1 MNTNKITGLGNP
13 TTNSEPV
20 TKQYGDSSYLT
31 DGGFVMADNIGMGG
45 HTVTNLG
52 TPTNNTDAATKKYVD
67 DKTVTDPNFNPSG
80 VTMSGNIDMS
90 DNKVTN
96 LKPPT
101 SDKDAATKKYVD
113 DKTDTDPN
121 FNSSGIT
128 MSGNIDMGNNKIT
141 NLKTPTN
148 NKDAATKKYVDDK
161 TGTDPNFNSSGITM
175 SGNIDMGDNK
185 ITNLKPPTSDK
196 DAATKKYVDDKTGTD
211 PNFNSSGIT
220 MSGNIDMGDNK
231 VTNVKTPTNNKDAA
245 TKKYVD
251 DKTGTDPNFNSS
263 GITMSGNINMGDNK
277 ITNLKTP
284 TNNKD
289 AATKKYVDD
298 NTGIT
303 NPNFNPSG
311 ITMSGNIEMG
321 NNKITNLKTPTNN
334 KDAATKKYVDDK
346 KCKFKDGT
354 TTTEVVDLRYDSANN
369 RFTFHNDIGFLK
381 AYGTEI
387 NSSSLPATLVT
398 LNSLQR
404 GGLLGINSFSPTI
417 KGLFPHRLLMAKGNV
432 GNFTVIHKD
441 QTVFDTNGVSLT
453 SYASGIELEVSFKT
467 ALPNGIYKYIFD
479 IFLTSSQSVKVF
491 LYGEC
496 GGTGYKATT
505 TYEHWSGTAHGTEK
519 QNNVADGY
527 FHRMH
532 GTHLHFSGSFRN
544 YGKKIINYGRASAMN
559 ETGSYNEFVLQNLTA
574 NSDEPVVLGTDMT
587 WEFEN
592 ETPGRGLTF
601 TTDSYFYIEKVQT
614 I

>member
-1 MNTNKITGLGNP
+1 MSLLFGYSSGLSTIEEDINMNGYKITDLPSPSTNSEPVTKGYADTHYSGGGGSGQRRPKGDKGDTGAQGPKGDKGDTGSRGPKGDKGDTGLQGSKGDKGDTGPQGPKGDKGDTGPQGSKGDKGDTGSQGSKGDKGDTGPQGPKGDKGNTGSQGPKGDKGDTGAQGPKGDKGDSGSGGLSDTGFTMQGDINMNTNKITGLGNP

-20 TKQYGDSSYLT
+20 TKQYGDSAYLT
-31 DGGFVMADNIGMGG
+31 DGGFVMNDNIGMGG

-52 TPTNNTDAATKKYVD
+52 TPSNNT
-67 DKTVTDPNFNPSG
+67 
-80 VTMSGNIDMS
+80 
-90 DNKVTN
+90 
-96 LKPPT
+96 
-101 SDKDAATKKYVD
+101 
-113 DKTDTDPN
+113 
-121 FNSSGIT
+121 
-128 MSGNIDMGNNKIT
+128 
-141 NLKTPTN
+141 
-148 NKDAATKKYVDDK
+148 
-161 TGTDPNFNSSGITM
+161 
-175 SGNIDMGDNK
+175 
-185 ITNLKPPTSDK
+185 
-196 DAATKKYVDDKTGTD
+196 
-211 PNFNSSGIT
+211 
-220 MSGNIDMGDNK
+220 
-231 VTNVKTPTNNKDAA
+231 
-245 TKKYVD
+245 
-251 DKTGTDPNFNSS
+251 
-263 GITMSGNINMGDNK
+263 
-277 ITNLKTP
+277 
-284 TNNKD
+284 
-289 AATKKYVDD
+289 
-298 NTGIT
+298 
-303 NPNFNPSG
+303 
-311 ITMSGNIEMG
+311 
-321 NNKITNLKTPTNN
+321 
-334 KDAATKKYVDDK
+334 DAATKKYVDDK

-354 TTTEVVDLRYDSANN
+354 TTTDIVDLRYDSTNN

-404 GGLLGINSFSPTI
+404 GGLLGINSFSPTV

-432 GNFTVIHKD
+432 GNFAVIHKD

-453 SYASGIELEVSFKT
+453 SYANGVELEVSFKT

-479 IFLTSSQSVKVF
+479 IFLTTASSVKVF

-505 TYEHWSGTAHGTEK
+505 TYEHWDGTARGTSS
-519 QNNVADGY
+519 QTNVADGY

-532 GTHLHFSGSFRN
+532 GSHIHISGSFRN

-574 NSDEPVVLGTDMT
+574 NQDEPVVLGADMS

-592 ETPGRGLTF
+592 ETPGSGLTF